1 MPVGAIIGLVIA
13 FILVAVAATLVGTL
27 VVRVLA
33 LRHQFGP
40 EYDRLVREAGPRR
53 AHAEL
58 TERRRRV
65 DRLGIRPLTAAQR
78 ARYAGEWISAQERF
92 VDSPAQA
99 AGAAAAL
106 VTAVA
111 ADRGYPAA
119 DQAQLLTDLSVH
131 HARRLDGYRRARQ
144 TSERGGRAPTEEL
157 RQALLAYRAL
167 FRELLG
173 PAPAGGATRAVIP
186 GRAAAAG
193 RGTTQEAAAPAA
205 RGAGKEWAK

>member
-1 MPVGAIIGLVIA
+1 MPVGAIIGLVVA
-13 FILVAVAATLVGTL
+13 FILVAVAVTLVAAL

-78 ARYAGEWISAQERF
+78 ARYAGEWVSAQERF

-99 AGAAAAL
+99 TGAAAAL
-106 VTAVA
+106 VSAVA
-111 ADRGYPAA
+111 AERGYPAV

-131 HARRLDGYRRARQ
+131 HARRLEGYRRARQ

-173 PAPAGGATRAVIP
+173 PAPAPADGATRAVIP
-186 GRAAAAG
+186 GSAAAAE
-193 RGTTQEAAAPAA
+193 RGTATQGAAAPAA
-205 RGAGKEWAK
+205 RGAGRE